1 MSSLNPANK
10 IFSVVSNASGKA
22 KYKVKICNSPSCTCP
37 DFQRYGTRVFCKHL
51 LFALVVFLN
60 IDDNL
65 CKSAVFIGDEDL
77 KIILQREVKP
87 RFLLPVMNINW
98 RSREESL
105 GILQQNKNYHNEQ
118 TYILHYKES
127 RSANCLGKNCKKKLE
142 IGSLVSRWLE
152 VTVPYQQNRAVK
164 QVYYFCPKDAYLRSA
179 QFWCNVRYS
188 DVVINSI
195 NSNDLAA
202 SSVTLTAR
210 IVHC

>member
-1 MSSLNPANK
+1 MTLLEACIFDVKDSLLTKQHQTDLENGSYDGGKEPSLPKSRAIQAKKDVSIASQFGNDILHFGISDNPVPKKAVLNDVDDNECNPPNKKQSDTNLFSARLGKVKNDENSFRIKIVSSLNPANK

-87 RFLLPVMNINW
+87 RFLLPVMNIN
-98 RSREESL
+98 
-105 GILQQNKNYHNEQ
+105 
-118 TYILHYKES
+118 
-127 RSANCLGKNCKKKLE
+127 
-142 IGSLVSRWLE
+142 
-152 VTVPYQQNRAVK
+152 
-164 QVYYFCPKDAYLRSA
+164 
-179 QFWCNVRYS
+179 
-188 DVVINSI
+188 
-195 NSNDLAA
+195 
-202 SSVTLTAR
+202 
-210 IVHC
+210 